1 MSLGR
6 MLVFEQVGEA
16 LTLQN
21 VAALRFA
28 GNPDAPRRDKH
39 TPFNKKRYKISST
52 QIIKHIK
59 IHNKTVSKTPEN
71 YIWKNVTF
79 EESPRYFSIFSD
91 FRPLSKE

>member
-1 MSLGR
+1 

-16 LTLQN
+16 LTPPN

-52 QIIKHIK
+52 QIIKNTSKFITKLFQKHR
-59 IHNKTVSKTPEN
+59 KTIYGKM
-71 YIWKNVTF
+71 
-79 EESPRYFSIFSD
+79 
-91 FRPLSKE
+91 